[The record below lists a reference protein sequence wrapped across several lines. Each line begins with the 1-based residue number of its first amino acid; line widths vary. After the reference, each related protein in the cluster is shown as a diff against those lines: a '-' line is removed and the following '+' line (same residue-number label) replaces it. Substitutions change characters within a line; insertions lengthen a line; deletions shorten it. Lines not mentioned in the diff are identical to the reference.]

1 MGLRQIWILQK
12 SGTCLFHKKYVYQSS
27 DENLI
32 SGFLSAVHS
41 FVSSFGAEI
50 KWVEADKFRFIFKIS
65 DQLMFVACTEISEL
79 AELTYKRLSRIA
91 DHFHMLFGKD
101 MFNSSDPIPIDIFKK
116 IGPTVNRLFGF
127 DERYSEYMPV
137 KPIIANVAEFRFNS
151 AEARLMSFIRYKRR
165 VSIKD
170 IVRYLRISDE
180 DAQKTVGRLENR
192 QFIQRSEQP
201 DGSEHFG
208 INPILRGAY

>member
-12 SGTCLFHKKYVYQSS
+12 SGTCLYHKKYVYETN

-41 FVSSFGAEI
+41 FVGSFGAEI
-50 KWVEADKFRFIFKIS
+50 KWIEADKFRFVFKIS

-79 AELTYKRLSRIA
+79 APLTYKRLSRIA
-91 DHFHMLFGKD
+91 DHFHMLFGKE
-101 MFNSSDPIPIDIFKK
+101 MFYSSDPIPIDIFKK

-127 DERYSEYMPV
+127 TESFSESLPS
-137 KPIIANVAEFRFNS
+137 KPIVANMPEFKFGS

-170 IVRYLRISDE
+170 IVRYLRIPDE
-180 DAQKTVGRLENR
+180 DAQRTVDQLENR
-192 QFIQRSEQP
+192 RFIMRSEQP

-208 INPILRGAY
+208 INPIIRGAY